1 MFFGAPGGS
10 RTPDTWHRKPVL
22 YPLSYRR
29 VYIDYTLAK
38 MAVGRYNHGMIKSIT
53 ITGGRPLTGEITVS
67 GAKNAA
73 SKMMLASLLT
83 AEPVILHNCPRI
95 GEVEITA
102 ELCKTIGAKVEMD
115 GNTLHIQTPKIK
127 NAVIKR
133 QKESNRMPVLA
144 ISPLLHR
151 HGSASVPHVGG
162 DKIGPRPVDFHIEA
176 LKDMGAEIT
185 ETRGGYEAK
194 TKRLR
199 GTSIT
204 LPYPSV
210 GATENIIMA
219 AVLAE
224 GRTYINNAAIE
235 SEIVDLMK
243 MLQQMGAII
252 EFRANRQI
260 IIDGVEELHGVEY
273 TVLPDRMQAGSFG
286 MMAIATGGDILVKGA
301 RQDDMMTL
309 LNTIR
314 RIGADYSIE
323 EDGIRFFRSSEP
335 LQGVEIETDTHPGFM
350 TDWQQPLVVLLT
362 QAHGMSVVHETVY
375 EDRFGYTET
384 LRSMGANIK
393 VFNKCL
399 GELQCRFNGKGFQHS
414 AVITGPTPLHGIDS
428 VVPDIRAGI
437 AQVIAALTA
446 QGESTLTG
454 VEHLVRG
461 YEDLFGKLEAVGAQ
475 IKLN

>member
-1 MFFGAPGGS
+1 MVACITSVNFP
-10 RTPDTWHRKPVL
+10 
-22 YPLSYRR
+22 
-29 VYIDYTLAK
+29 LAK
-38 MAVGRYNHGMIKSIT
+38 MALERYNQGMIKSLT

-83 AEPVILHNCPRI
+83 SEPVVLHNCPRI

-102 ELCKTIGAKVEMD
+102 DLLKTIGAKVEVE
-115 GNTLHIQTPKIK
+115 GNTLRLHTPKIK
-127 NAVIKR
+127 STVIKK

-151 HGSASVPHVGG
+151 SGSASVPHVGG
-162 DKIGPRPVDFHIEA
+162 DRIGPRPVNFHIEA
-176 LKDMGAEIT
+176 LRDMGADVN
-185 ETRGGYEAK
+185 ETRNGYDVKAK
-194 TKRLR
+194 KLR

-260 IIDGVEELHGVEY
+260 IIDGVDELHGVEY
-273 TVLPDRMQAGSFG
+273 TVLPDRMQAASFG
-286 MMAIATGGDILVKGA
+286 LMAIATGGDILVKGA
-301 RQDDMMTL
+301 IQDDMMTM
-309 LNTIR
+309 LNTVR

-323 EDGIRFFRSSEP
+323 EDGIRFFRTSEP
-335 LQGVEIETDTHPGFM
+335 LQGIELETDTHPGFM

-384 LRSMGANIK
+384 LRAMGANIK
-393 VFNKCL
+393 IFNKCL
-399 GELQCRFNGKGFQHS
+399 GELPCRFNGKGFQHS

-437 AQVIAALTA
+437 AQVIAALMA

-454 VEHLVRG
+454 MEHLIRG
-461 YEDLFGKLEAVGAQ
+461 YEDLLGKLEAVGAQ
-475 IKLN
+475 IKVNTK

>member
-1 MFFGAPGGS
+1 MLIMDMSIKHVNF
-10 RTPDTWHRKPVL
+10 L
-22 YPLSYRR
+22 
-29 VYIDYTLAK
+29 LAK
-38 MAVGRYNHGMIKSIT
+38 TAYERYNHGMIKSLT
-53 ITGGRPLTGEITVS
+53 ITGGRPLTGEITIS

-95 GEVEITA
+95 GEIDLTA
-102 ELCKTIGAKVEMD
+102 DIIKAVGGKVDMD
-115 GNTLHIQTPKIK
+115 GNTVRIHTPKIK
-127 NAVIKR
+127 TSTIKKQR
-133 QKESNRMPVLA
+133 ESNRMPILA

-151 HGSASVPHVGG
+151 TGSASVPQVGG
-162 DKIGPRPVDFHIEA
+162 DKIGPRPVNFHVEA
-176 LKDMGAEIT
+176 LRDMGADID
-185 ETRGGYEAK
+185 ETSRGYEAK
-194 TKRLR
+194 AKKLR

-210 GATENIIMA
+210 MATENIIMA
-219 AVLAE
+219 AVLAD

-260 IIDGVEELHGVEY
+260 IIDGVDELHGVEY
-273 TVLPDRMQAGSFG
+273 TVLPDRMQAASFG
-286 MMAIATGGDILVKGA
+286 LMAIATGGDILVRGA
-301 RQDDMMTL
+301 VQDDMMTL
-309 LNTIR
+309 LNTVR

-323 EDGIRFFRSSEP
+323 PEGIRFYRNSEP
-335 LQGVEIETDTHPGFM
+335 LQGIELETDTHPGFM

-384 LRSMGANIK
+384 LRAMGANIK

-399 GELQCRFNGKGFQHS
+399 GELPCRFNGKGYQHS

-437 AQVIAALTA
+437 AQVIAALMA

-454 VEHLVRG
+454 MEHLLRG
-461 YEDLFGKLEAVGAQ
+461 YEDLLGKLESVGAQ
-475 IKLN
+475 IKVNTK